1 MSRRPNQLLDPRR
14 RSLWKRRCATLAF
27 VVLGTLMPP
36 ASAIAQNPD
45 CGVAGGDILYPEIE
59 VVYKNNI
66 YCGYGFNAT
75 PNPYLQTYTY
85 EWYASFNG
93 DMLHGYADAS
103 MADIAAAEAAGGTF
117 SFPLFN
123 ITIMD
128 ETGGEWIDSPPVPD
142 PGGLDGG
149 YLGGD
154 LLGLI
159 TGGSTPP
166 TQGGFAAPNS
176 PLLQARRIIPEE
188 LT

>member
-1 MSRRPNQLLDPRR
+1 MGMPMLLWQTLLRLKRPVGLSP
-14 RSLWKRRCATLAF
+14 
-27 VVLGTLMPP
+27 
-36 ASAIAQNPD
+36 
-45 CGVAGGDILYPEIE
+45 
-59 VVYKNNI
+59 
-66 YCGYGFNAT
+66 
-75 PNPYLQTYTY
+75 
-85 EWYASFNG
+85 
-93 DMLHGYADAS
+93 
-103 MADIAAAEAAGGTF
+103 
-117 SFPLFN
+117 FN